1 MIARIARAVR
11 PRPLAAVCED
21 RQGVTAVE
29 FGMITPVFVIML
41 LGIFDIGFAMYAKA
55 VLQGAVEEGAR
66 RASLENTHFHIIE
79 QRVNSQVRGVIPASD
94 PETDISFEFDPK
106 YYANY
111 SDVELPEDFTDSNNN
126 KSWDPNECFI
136 DRNAN
141 SSYDTDVGIAGRGG
155 AQDVVAITAKLTFRR
170 VFPLWTFLDQPQDYT
185 LEAKTY
191 LRNQPFTAQAS
202 RVGVRICP

>member
-1 MIARIARAVR
+1 MARRNR
-11 PRPLAAVCED
+11 LAAVSGD
-21 RQGVTAVE
+21 QKGVTAVE

-66 RASLENTHFHIIE
+66 KASLENTQFSAIE
-79 QRVNSQVRGVIPASD
+79 ERVNSQVRGVIPAGD

-111 SDVELPEDFTDSNNN
+111 GDIELPEDFTDANNN

-136 DRNAN
+136 DRNGN
-141 SSYDTDVGIAGRGG
+141 SSYDTDVGLADRGG
-155 AQDVVAITAKLTFRR
+155 AQDVVAITATLTFRR
-170 VFPLWTFLDQPQDYT
+170 VFPLWTFLDQPQEYT

-191 LRNQPFTAQAS
+191 LRNQPYSAQAS